1 MRDAA
6 ASIARSPYWWEQ
18 LPEDL
23 CKQPDV
29 TELDQKHRIKVAAT
43 AMADHVLRA
52 GLGGLISGSI
62 TPGMIRPG
70 RMRREMERLAF
81 YQPYAE
87 RGDVAE
93 SFVAPSAT
101 VVKERKPRLAHYRP
115 RGIPATDLYFDSP
128 YRTLNPDL
136 QADYERFKANRTAH
150 AQYWHHPSGPRKTL
164 IFVHGV
170 VESWYALNSLGF
182 SLKWFYRH
190 GYDIVLFTLPFHG
203 YRADWR
209 SGPAGVGFF
218 RPGFAHVNEAMLQG
232 VCDLRVVLDDLF
244 ARGVPSVGISG
255 LSLGGY
261 HSAMLATADPRL
273 SFCIP
278 NSPVVSPIDMALDWP
293 ATSPFLRMLMR
304 MTGIGVTE
312 MRQALAVHSPL
323 SYQPQLDTDRVLII
337 GGAGDRLTSPKL
349 VRLLHEHWQGAHFH
363 WFPGNHVIHLRQ
375 GEYLK
380 EMLAFMNR
388 HSAE

>member
-1 MRDAA
+1 M
-6 ASIARSPYWWEQ
+6 ARALLNTFDSPFWWDR
-18 LPEDL
+18 LPPDL
-23 CKQPDV
+23 CKQADH
-29 TELDQKHRIKVAAT
+29 TELDREHRAKVAAT

-52 GLGGLISGSI
+52 GLGGVISGSI
-62 TPGMIRPG
+62 TPGMLRPG
-70 RMRREMERLAF
+70 RMRVEMDRLEF
-81 YQPYAE
+81 YQSYAE
-87 RGDVAE
+87 RATVAD
-93 SFVAPSAT
+93 SFVAPAKT
-101 VVKERKPRLAHYRP
+101 VVHERRPRLGHYRP
-115 RGIPATDLYFDSP
+115 RGIPTVDLFFASP
-128 YRTLNPDL
+128 FRTLNPAL
-136 QADYERFKANRTAH
+136 QDEYMRFRANRTAH
-150 AQYWHHPSGPRKTL
+150 AQYWHHPDGPRKTL

-170 VESWYALNSLGF
+170 VESWYGVNSLGF
-182 SLKWFYRH
+182 SLKWFYRQ

-232 VCDLRVVLDDLF
+232 VCDLRVLLDELF
-244 ARGVPSVGISG
+244 ARGAPSVGVSG

-261 HSAMLATADPRL
+261 HAAMLATADPRL

-293 ATSPFLRMLMR
+293 ATRVFLRALMKLN
-304 MTGIGVTE
+304 GVGVAE
-312 MRQALAVHSPL
+312 MRRALAVHSPL
-323 SYQPQLDTDRVLII
+323 SYQPQLDTERVLII

-363 WFPGNHVIHLRQ
+363 RFPGNHVIHFKQ

-380 EMLAFMNR
+380 EMLTFMNR
-388 HSAE
+388 HSAV